1 MDNHIQNSKNIV
13 TGHIDAKGN
22 VIVGDNIVINLKEAA
37 QYVALEKEIEEL
49 DNSFQEISQQIQKNP
64 NIDFFNKELIK
75 INQRRNEKQKELEIL
90 KKEVINLAVQ
100 FSTIPINT
108 ERLRKA
114 NAYFRKGEFTAARA
128 IFEVEKDEMNSELE
142 TAIQKGAL
150 GEKLLQQSKDER
162 TKLANE
168 YLLFARLTAI
178 AFDLKDR
185 FEKTM
190 QYFEKSLQAE
200 RNLKNIFAFA
210 HFLQEHK
217 QNNKATPLYE
227 EALANYRQLAEVNP
241 QTYLPDVGMT
251 LNNLAVLQSDKNEFA
266 KAEKSYEEALA
277 IYRQLAE
284 VNPQTYLPNV
294 AMTLNNL
301 AVLQSDKNEFAK
313 AEKSYEEALAIRRQL
328 AEVNPQTYLPYVAG
342 TLNNSANLQ
351 RYKNEFAK
359 AEKSYEEALAIR
371 RQLAEVNPQTY
382 LPDVATTLNNLA
394 NLQSDK
400 NEFAKAEKSYEEAL
414 TNYRQLAEVNPQTYL
429 PNVGMTLNN
438 LGILQKAKNEFAKAE
453 KSYEEALAIRRQLAE
468 VNPQTY
474 LPDVGMTLN
483 NLAVLQSD
491 KNEFAKA
498 EKSYEEAL
506 AIRRQLAEVNPQTY
520 LPYVATTLNNLGLL
534 QKAKNEF
541 AKAEKSYEE
550 ALTNYRQLAEVN
562 PQTYLPYVAGT
573 QINMAILHLQSKSNK
588 ARSFEL
594 VDEAIMILLP
604 FQQLGYIQ
612 NYLKVA
618 FGVLNDLGVDIEAY
632 LKEKGIDVK

>member
-37 QYVALEKEIEEL
+37 QYIALEKEIEEL

-100 FSTIPINT
+100 LSTIPINT

-114 NAYFRKGEFTAARA
+114 NAHFRKGEFTAARA

-168 YLLFARLTAI
+168 YLLFAQLTAI
-178 AFDLKDR
+178 DFDLENR
-185 FEKTM
+185 FKKTI
-190 QYFEKSLQAE
+190 QYFELSLQAE
-200 RNLKNIFAFA
+200 RNVRNLFTFA
-210 HFLQEHK
+210 HFLQKHN
-217 QNNKATPLYE
+217 QNTEATPLYE
-227 EALANYRQLAEVNP
+227 EALVIYRQLAEVNP
-241 QTYLPDVGMT
+241 QTYLPDVATT
-251 LNNLAVLQSDKNEFA
+251 LNNLGILQKD
-266 KAEKSYEEALA
+266 
-277 IYRQLAE
+277 
-284 VNPQTYLPNV
+284 
-294 AMTLNNL
+294 
-301 AVLQSDKNEFAK
+301 
-313 AEKSYEEALAIRRQL
+313 
-328 AEVNPQTYLPYVAG
+328 
-342 TLNNSANLQ
+342 
-351 RYKNEFAK
+351 KNEFAK

-382 LPDVATTLNNLA
+382 LPDVAMTLNNLA
-394 NLQSDK
+394 NLQRDK

-429 PNVGMTLNN
+429 PYVAGTLNN
-438 LGILQKAKNEFAKAE
+438 LAVLQSAKNEFAKAEKSYEEALAIYRQLAEVNPQTYLPDVAGTLNNLAVLQSAKNESAKAE

-474 LPDVGMTLN
+474 LLDVGMTLN
-483 NLAVLQSD
+483 NLANLQ
-491 KNEFAKA
+491 
-498 EKSYEEAL
+498 
-506 AIRRQLAEVNPQTY
+506 Q
-520 LPYVATTLNNLGLL
+520 
-534 QKAKNEF
+534 AKNEF
-541 AKAEKSYEE
+541 AKAEEFYEE
-550 ALTNYRQLAEVN
+550 ALAIYRQLAEVN

-604 FQQLGYIQ
+604 FHQLGYIQ

>member
-37 QYVALEKEIEEL
+37 QYVALEKEIENLE
-49 DNSFQEISQQIQKNP
+49 ER
-64 NIDFFNKELIK
+64 FNKTITKIKKYPNDADFRADLIQ
-75 INQRRNEKQKELEIL
+75 IEKERSERQQELETL
-90 KKEVINLAVQ
+90 KTQVLELAKT
-100 FSTIPINT
+100 FEKIDLDTK
-108 ERLRKA
+108 RLQKA
-114 NAYFRKGEFTAARA
+114 KFHFDKGEFKEARA
-128 IFEVEKDEMNSELE
+128 VLDAEIMTHELTALLDKKERLNTKTTENDKDLSDK
-142 TAIQKGAL
+142 A
-150 GEKLLQQSKDER
+150 DEF
-162 TKLANE
+162 LI
-168 YLLFARLTAI
+168 LARLTAI

-210 HFLQEHK
+210 HFLQEHN

-227 EALANYRQLAEVNP
+227 EALAIYRQLAEVNP
-241 QTYLPDVGMT
+241 QTYLPDVGMI
-251 LNNLAVLQSDKNEFA
+251 LNNFGILQSYKNEFA

-284 VNPQTYLPNV
+284 VNPQIYSPDV
-294 AMTLNNL
+294 GMTLNNL
-301 AVLQSDKNEFAK
+301 AALQYS
-313 AEKSYEEALAIRRQL
+313 
-328 AEVNPQTYLPYVAG
+328 
-342 TLNNSANLQ
+342 
-351 RYKNEFAK
+351 
-359 AEKSYEEALAIR
+359 
-371 RQLAEVNPQTY
+371 
-382 LPDVATTLNNLA
+382 
-394 NLQSDK
+394 K

-414 TNYRQLAEVNPQTYL
+414 T
-429 PNVGMTLNN
+429 
-438 LGILQKAKNEFAKAE
+438 
-453 KSYEEALAIRRQLAE
+453 IRRQLAE

-483 NLAVLQSD
+483 NLANLQRY

-604 FQQLGYIQ
+604 FQHLGYIQ
-612 NYLKVA
+612 NYLKSA
-618 FGVLNDLGVDIEAY
+618 FGVLEALGVDIEAY